1 MKLTVLSEAK
11 AGKGFRSEHGLSFY
25 IEVDRQK
32 TLFDTGAS
40 DIFLENAM
48 KVGLNLDLT
57 DRIVL
62 SHGHYDHGDGLQYI
76 DNKRLVCH
84 PGCFVKRYRKQGSG
98 NLGIALSKNEIER
111 KFDLHMSED
120 PIQLSDHLFFLGE
133 VPRNNDF
140 EARSTRYSLDN
151 DKEDFIIDDSGLVCI
166 TGNGLVVISGCAH
179 SGICNMIEHAI
190 RVTGIDRVYA
200 VIGGFHLSAI
210 NSQTRKTIEYLKKKD
225 IQRILPSHCTMEPAL
240 SLFYE
245 EFGENEVIA
254 GSEIIF
260 Q

>member
-25 IEVDRQK
+25 IEEDGQR

-40 DIFLENAM
+40 DIFLKNAM
-48 KVGLNLDLT
+48 RMGIDLDLI

-76 DNKRLVCH
+76 GNKQLVCH

-98 NLGIALSKNEIER
+98 NLGIALSENEIQR
-111 KFDLHMSED
+111 KFDTILSRD
-120 PIQLSDHLFFLGE
+120 PIQLSRHLFFLGE
-133 VPRNNDF
+133 VPRVNDF
-140 EARSTRYSLDN
+140 EAQSTPYTLDN
-151 DKEDFIIDDSGLVCI
+151 EIEDFIIDDSGLGCI

-190 RVTGIDRVYA
+190 KVTGVDHVSA
-200 VIGGFHLSAI
+200 VIGGFHLSAVT
-210 NSQTRKTIEYLKKKD
+210 SKTRKTIEYMKKKD
-225 IQRILPSHCTMEPAL
+225 IQRILPSHCTMDQAL
-240 SLFYE
+240 SLFFK
-245 EFGENEVIA
+245 EFGKHEVIA
-254 GSEIIF
+254 GTKIIF